1 MRYLASGVIDNA
13 AMIMSSKKQKK
24 KPQCGDL
31 VEMCWDPR
39 YSDLKMGI
47 IIDFEDEYALIM
59 WKEGDITREWPGNL
73 TIISNRIRKDMTW
86 YSLMRIQK

>member
-73 TIISNRIRKDMTW
+73 TIISNRVRADVAW
-86 YSLMRIQK
+86 YNITKEG

>member
-86 YSLMRIQK
+86 YSLMRMQK